1 MGRHWFRRAAIL
13 LGSGVIIAGVTWFGW
28 PRPIPV
34 DLATVNTAPMTVT
47 VDEDAK
53 TRVRHIYTVSA
64 PVAGKVLRTPY
75 HVGDPVVADETVV
88 ATMEPA
94 RPSFHDVRT
103 HEELQNVVAAA
114 DAAVRFAEAEVRR
127 MEAALEFA
135 RSELRRAQALAR
147 TDAIAGNAVDRANFE
162 VDTSEA
168 ALASAK

>member
-1 MGRHWFRRAAIL
+1 MSRPWLKRTALFLGAGLIL
-13 LGSGVIIAGVTWFGW
+13 AGGAWFGW

-34 DLATVNTAPMTVT
+34 DLATVTTAPMTVT
-47 VDEDAK
+47 VDEEAK
-53 TRVRHIYTVSA
+53 TRVRHVYTVSA

-127 MEAALEFA
+127 AHGGRAGV
-135 RSELRRAQALAR
+135 RAQRAS
-147 TDAIAGNAVDRANFE
+147 TGPGAGPDRG
-162 VDTSEA
+162 DRGQSRGP
-168 ALASAK
+168 